1 MHRTLNQTR
10 CASSCA
16 LLLAVAWLAACKAPS
31 AQPALQA
38 DASITVYPVLM
49 AGTPSPDAAWAVGL
63 LLERAGVM
71 QIEIADNPF
80 DPENISDPDE
90 QAKAFA
96 SFVKKHPPTT
106 DYALLGSYLGT
117 PGKSV
122 DEVRAVLADGSGA
135 VVWRDRQGKQDAA
148 FKKDT
153 PRNPMTCSVFL
164 VKRLCEPLHLQD
176 PLRADAPRGKLE
188 ARYRA
193 RTGVPTPATFDAMK
207 ARQKQLRDAA
217 PGATV
222 VVYPVRVGGKLSKSD
237 AEALVEM
244 INAAGLFKAVLA
256 ETSVPFEVQQSV
268 NQQRVLWSG
277 AHSIQKQLRKN
288 APPADYALVADYL
301 ISGAGRPARGVHL
314 FLCNRAG
321 EFVVVDFQNSHHA
334 DYNRIKPRSSK
345 DCTRLA
351 VARLSRYLD

>member
-1 MHRTLNQTR
+1 MRLELRIAPGRCLARRLQGAVRATGTAGRRLDHRLSGPDGRNAIAR
-10 CASSCA
+10 RR
-16 LLLAVAWLAACKAPS
+16 LGGGPS
-31 AQPALQA
+31 AGAGRGHADRDRRQPL
-38 DASITVYPVLM
+38 
-49 AGTPSPDAAWAVGL
+49 
-63 LLERAGVM
+63 R
-71 QIEIADNPF
+71 
-80 DPENISDPDE
+80 SDPDE

-351 VARLSRYLD
+351 LD